1 MNTSTNST
9 PTIPT
14 FTMPALLLRVEGLV
28 LFVAALMLYSASGGS
43 WLLFAALL
51 LVPDLSMTG
60 YLRNPKFGALVYN
73 LFHNLLAPALL
84 ALVGTW
90 TGTALLTQIAI
101 IWFAHISM
109 DRVAGYGLKYVT
121 AFKATHLQRI

>member
-1 MNTSTNST
+1 MNTT
-9 PTIPT
+9 PTWTEPE
-14 FTMPALLLRVEGLV
+14 FTMPALLLRVESVV
-28 LFVAALMLYSASGGS
+28 LFVAALTLYSASGGS

-51 LVPDLSMTG
+51 LVPDLSMIG
-60 YLRNPKFGALVYN
+60 YLRDPKFGALIYN

-90 TGTALLTQIAI
+90 TANALLTQIAI

-109 DRVAGYGLKYVT
+109 DRVLGYGLKYVT